1 MAEQKIARYWVGEE
15 GGAFYAG
22 VPARDLTQEEYDAL
36 PTYQQLEVDG
46 SNLYRKTRP
55 PEAKKAD
62 KQAEA
67 EKPVAAP
74 KEPEKPAEGQE
85 A

>member
-55 PEAKKAD
+55 SEK

-85 A
+85 APR